1 MLAKRRGRGAT
12 WWPNTRRGPGKR
24 LCVVERLNS
33 HPVRSSPEQCCWCG
47 GIGDLLPFGLKRHEH
62 AWLYRDCLRAWRDQ
76 REEQAIKARPWNQS
90 TKLQRGMMK
99 EE

>member
-1 MLAKRRGRGAT
+1 
-12 WWPNTRRGPGKR
+12 
-24 LCVVERLNS
+24 
-33 HPVRSSPEQCCWCG
+33 
-47 GIGDLLPFGLKRHEH
+47 
-62 AWLYRDCLRAWRDQ
+62 LYRDCLRAWRDQ